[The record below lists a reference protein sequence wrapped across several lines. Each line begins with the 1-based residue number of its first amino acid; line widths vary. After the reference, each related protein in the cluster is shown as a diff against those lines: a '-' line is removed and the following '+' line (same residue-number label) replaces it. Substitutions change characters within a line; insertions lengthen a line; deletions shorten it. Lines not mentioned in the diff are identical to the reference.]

1 MQIVKY
7 EISNNVLTVGFKVDN
22 FVVYSVI
29 KYDSSLS
36 KNKLLQ
42 QAYTQCKDAIEYE
55 RTLEEHLIT
64 TDEIGEEFILEDS
77 KPIKL
82 EVDFNNLKGKVLDQ
96 YGSVVSKN
104 IIFSVEGSDKVSI
117 KNNKIIEESV
127 VIDTDYFIAAKY
139 GDFIEK
145 QKRTIYAPKVGEE
158 KIDSEKVA
166 MAEAIVDLNNEIEKL
181 KKEIEILKGG
191 K

>member
-7 EISNNVLTVGFKVDN
+7 DIDDNILTVGFKEDN
-22 FVVYSVI
+22 FVVYSI
-29 KYDSSLS
+29 IEYNKNLS
-36 KNKLLQ
+36 KKELLK
-42 QAYTQCKDAIEYE
+42 QAYMQCKDAIEYE

-77 KPIKL
+77 KAIKL
-82 EVDFNNLKGKVLDQ
+82 EVDFDNLKGKVLDQ
-96 YGSVVSKN
+96 YVNVFSTD

-127 VIDTDYFIAAKY
+127 LIDTDYFIVAKY
-139 GDFIEK
+139 GDLIEK
-145 QKRTIYAPKVGEE
+145 QQNTIYAPKVVKENVD
-158 KIDSEKVA
+158 KEKVA
-166 MAEAIVDLNNEIEKL
+166 MAEAIVDLNSEIEIL
-181 KKEIEILKGG
+181 KKEIELLKGG